1 MLLCPSYRPIHSDF
15 ETWFPFLTLFL
26 LLFSF
31 PDGEKIKK
39 IIIEAAAILEQSCSI
54 EQNIAVKPVE

>member
-15 ETWFPFLTLFL
+15 ETWVSVLDLFL

-31 PDGEKIKK
+31 PEGERSNIKK
-39 IIIEAAAILEQSCSI
+39 IMMQNIEAASLS
-54 EQNIAVKPVE
+54 NLAVLSKT